1 MALWGVSDKKTMP
14 QGFLI
19 IDDYFDTSLLE
30 PVKKSIAEQVDSLV
44 NVMCKAGKIKGTC
57 T

>member
-1 MALWGVSDKKTMP
+1 MDVWWAAL

-30 PVKKSIAEQVDSLV
+30 PVKTSIEDQVDSLV
-44 NVMCKAGKIKGTC
+44 NVMYKAGKIKGMT
-57 T
+57 